1 MKIAIACDPAG
12 MPLKGP
18 IEETLTELGIEYVDL
33 GMHEGDCRDYPVFAL
48 RVANK
53 VVNKECD
60 FGIVLCGT
68 GVGISIAANKVD
80 GIRCCHCSDCYSA
93 KMSRAHND
101 ANMLAMGAGVIIA
114 RHYGARDF
122 TSLKKVM
129 HTVVAFGLIV
139 GLFLTVTG
147 VALSPEYIPASECD
161 PALGADE
168 NLLALI
174 RQTVDAVCNE

>member
-101 ANMLAMGAGVIIA
+101 ANMLDLGGRVIA
-114 RHYGARDF
+114 
-122 TSLKKVM
+122 
-129 HTVVAFGLIV
+129 
-139 GLFLTVTG
+139 
-147 VALSPEYIPASECD
+147 P
-161 PALGADE
+161 
-168 NLLALI
+168 
-174 RQTVDAVCNE
+174 

>member
-33 GMHEGDCRDYPVFAL
+33 GMYEGDCRDYPVFAL

-53 VVNKECD
+53 VINKECD

-101 ANMLAMGAGVIIA
+101 ANMLALGGRVIA
-114 RHYGARDF
+114 PELA
-122 TSLKKVM
+122 K
-129 HTVVAFGLIV
+129 LIV
-139 GLFLTVTG
+139 ENFVTG
-147 VALSPEYIPASECD
+147 EFE
-161 PALGADE
+161 GG
-168 NLLALI
+168 
-174 RQTVDAVCNE
+174 RHQTRIDMFKIIEQGGQLE